1 MPTSAEQDIIR
12 GQRGRTTRLS
22 SGELR
27 DAWNERIRAE
37 ALYSARTTSKAYV
50 EMLKRKL
57 LAVASRETN
66 PQLAE
71 RSLQQ
76 CLDALGYTP
85 QAGFPDDNGRVPPAV
100 PKTMSDLSASHR
112 IQLILET
119 NIKKARSMGQMAAG
133 ESPVF
138 LRTNPAWRL
147 ERTGARKKPRGDWK
161 RRWEAA
167 GASVGWQGA
176 AKRSL
181 VALKDSPIW
190 DALGR
195 GVGGF
200 GDTLGSPFPPFAF
213 GSGMAWT
220 NVSRREW
227 VRICQSEGMD
237 TGLDELDAKTAAGLS
252 LLPPIDGGGDGG
264 ESSVPQDAPES
275 PDRSA
280 AVERLKEIRE
290 KMRAEREREEG
301 PSTRVR
307 RDVAKTDAGAI
318 GEAVEKAESDI
329 GDMRAVAL
337 RRIRA
342 VERVYKEAARR
353 SLGRLGGDTE
363 AAGRV
368 NEAVALYD
376 EIAEALRDAERRLGM
391 YAEAIRGAGNMKTAE
406 RYISAARKVAQKS
419 ERDFGRA
426 QAERKALAR
435 DISSR

>member
-1 MPTSAEQDIIR
+1 
-12 GQRGRTTRLS
+12 
-22 SGELR
+22 
-27 DAWNERIRAE
+27 
-37 ALYSARTTSKAYV
+37 
-50 EMLKRKL
+50 
-57 LAVASRETN
+57 
-66 PQLAE
+66 
-71 RSLQQ
+71 
-76 CLDALGYTP
+76 
-85 QAGFPDDNGRVPPAV
+85 
-100 PKTMSDLSASHR
+100 
-112 IQLILET
+112 
-119 NIKKARSMGQMAAG
+119 MGQMAAG

-176 AKRSL
+176 AKRSF

-190 DALGR
+190 DALGK

-227 VRICQSEGMD
+227 ERICQGEGME
-237 TGLDELDAKTAAGLS
+237 TGLDELDARTAAGLS
-252 LLPPIDGGGDGG
+252 LLPPVEG
-264 ESSVPQDAPES
+264 EEIGVAAGVPPDAPES
-275 PDRSA
+275 TDRSA
-280 AVERLKEIRE
+280 AVGRLKEIRA

-307 RDVAKTDAGAI
+307 RDAPKTDAGAA
-318 GEAVEKAESDI
+318 GEAVEKAVSDI

-342 VERVYKEAARR
+342 VERVYKEAAQRT
-353 SLGRLGGDTE
+353 LGRLGGDTE

-368 NEAVALYD
+368 SEAVALYD
-376 EIAEALRDAERRLGM
+376 DVAEAMRDAECRLGM
-391 YAEAIRGAGNMKTAE
+391 YAEAVRGAGNIKTAE
-406 RYISAARKVAQKS
+406 RYLSAARKVAQKS

>member
-1 MPTSAEQDIIR
+1 MPTSAEQDIISKLKE
-12 GQRGRTTRLS
+12 RTTSLFS
-22 SGELR
+22 DDLR
-27 DAWNERIRAE
+27 IAWSDRIKKE
-37 ALYSARTTSKAYV
+37 ALFSARTTSKAYIDA
-50 EMLKRKL
+50 LKKKL
-57 LAVASRETN
+57 AAVASRDTN
-66 PQLAE
+66 PQIAE
-71 RSLQQ
+71 HNLKQ
-76 CLDALGYTP
+76 CLEALGYTP
-85 QAGFPDDNGRVPPAV
+85 QAGFPDDNGRVPPAR
-100 PKTMSDLSASHR
+100 PKSISDLSSSHR
-112 IQLILET
+112 IQLILDT
-119 NIKKARSMGQMAAG
+119 NVKKARSMGQMAAG

-227 VRICQSEGMD
+227 ERICQSEGMD

-252 LLPPIDGGGDGG
+252 LLPPLDGGGG
-264 ESSVPQDAPES
+264 EASVPQDAPES

-307 RDVAKTDAGAI
+307 RDVAKTDAGAV
-318 GEAVEKAESDI
+318 GEAVEKAVSDI

-419 ERDFGRA
+419 ERYFGRA
-426 QAERKALAR
+426 QAERRALAR